1 MCSVSS
7 TSQIQNCSKG
17 RHLKIWQLAHHTHCL
32 IIGTCLELRDL
43 RKIGR
48 KLGLKFKP
56 DFPIDYQL
64 HAYFVN
70 EAEHSTPAAKLLNQ
84 LLDHRFSRYIQR
96 ISKLENTDLLLA
108 EWELALA
115 EGNMPGPFWA
125 LMSYSKTPPD
135 LQERAYADVHMLS
148 HIKGATRRENIR
160 QNKKNERELEDV
172 KLKLKSTRKHHFER
186 MNEKSREIEVLHH
199 SKHTKVEQKDSH
211 VTNFCISENKELKG
225 EILRFKNRLKTEI
238 TSKNKE
244 RTNLNQTIKLLQSSI
259 RSLEEENA
267 TLKKEIKSC
276 ELLPDHKIIE
286 KNKKVDLNNRC
297 ILYVGGQSK
306 CVSRYQEIVA
316 SLNGKLLHHDGGK
329 EKSLHELEQAI
340 SQADTVVFPCDCVS
354 HSAVQKVKKLCRK
367 KCKRYDPLR
376 SSGLSSLLTALTLDT
391 DTNVANDL

>member
-1 MCSVSS
+1 MCSMSS
-7 TSQIQNCSKG
+7 KSQIKNYTKG
-17 RHLKIWQLAHHTHCL
+17 RHLKVWQLAHHTHCL

-48 KLGLKFKP
+48 KLKLKFKP
-56 DFPIDYQL
+56 YFPVDYQL

-84 LLDHRFSRYIQR
+84 LLDQKFSRYIQR
-96 ISKLENTDLLLA
+96 VAKLDNDDLLVA

-125 LMSYSKTPPD
+125 LMSYSKTPSD
-135 LQERAYADVHMLS
+135 LAERAYADVHMLS

-160 QNKKNERELEDV
+160 QNKKNEKELENV
-172 KLKLKSTRKHHFER
+172 KLKLTSTRKHHHER
-186 MNEKSREIEVLHH
+186 MIEKSKEIEVLHH
-199 SKHTKVEQKDSH
+199 STHAKTGKKDSH
-211 VTNFCISENKELKG
+211 IKDLCMCKTGALED
-225 EILRFKNRLKTEI
+225 EIQRFKNRLKTEI

-244 RTNLNQTIKLLQSSI
+244 RTNLNQTIKLLQNSI
-259 RSLEEENA
+259 QSLEEENVK
-267 TLKKEIKSC
+267 LKKEIKSC
-276 ELLPDHKIIE
+276 ELWPDHKIIQ
-286 KNKKVDLNNRC
+286 KNKQFDLNNRC

-306 CVSRYQEIVA
+306 SVGRYQEIVA
-316 SLNGKLLHHDGGK
+316 SFNGKLLHHDGGK

-367 KCKRYDPLR
+367 KCKRYEPLR
-376 SSGLSSLLTALTLDT
+376 SSGLSSLLTALASDLN
-391 DTNVANDL
+391 TNTPNEF